1 MAQQPAGWYTDP
13 TNQYSYRY
21 WNGQQ
26 WTNQVS
32 SGGSTATDPNMM
44 GATVASTPPAPG
56 TAAPMPPQPQP
67 TTTVQVTQKRGSAFG
82 TIIGVVLAIIAIVV
96 LIAVL
101 MNLPS
106 GDDTTDT
113 TAPAA
118 TTEAP
123 AATTE
128 APATTTTAGG

>member
-13 TNQYSYRY
+13 TTQYSYRY

-32 SGGSTATDPNMM
+32 SGGTTATDPNPM
-44 GATVASTPPAPG
+44 GDDVAKAPPAPG
-56 TAAPMPPQPQP
+56 SAAPTAPQPQP
-67 TTTVQVTQKRGSAFG
+67 ATTVQVTQKRGSAFG

-101 MNLPS
+101 MNIS
-106 GDDTTDT
+106 SDDGDTSTTV
-113 TAPAA
+113 APV
-118 TTEAP
+118 
-123 AATTE
+123 TTE
-128 APATTTTAGG
+128 APATTAPADG